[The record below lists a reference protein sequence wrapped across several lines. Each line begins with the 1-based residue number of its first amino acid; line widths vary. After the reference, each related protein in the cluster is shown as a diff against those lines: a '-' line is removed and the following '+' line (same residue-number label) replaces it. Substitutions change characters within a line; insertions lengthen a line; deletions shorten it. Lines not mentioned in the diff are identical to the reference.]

1 MATCPNCGLPAPHDG
16 PCPRLDLINGGAN
29 VVLQERYELTG
40 LLGQGGMGTVYMAR
54 DLRLHNRPC
63 VVKKLRDDFYREED
77 KEKAVA
83 FFQREIGVLSEL
95 QHPNIV
101 HILDRFEVNDDYY
114 LVMEYV
120 EGRDLHNI
128 LHERG
133 EPFSEEQV
141 RDWAIQI
148 CDVLEYLHEHDPPV
162 IYRDLKPSN
171 IMLDVKGRIKLVDFG
186 IARPVEEGVD
196 NTHVVSAGFSPPE
209 QYWGAADPRSDI
221 YALGSTMHFLL
232 TGKDPIALHP
242 SSPRADNQA
251 VSQRLDAI
259 VQQATAQD
267 AKVRYQKSYELK
279 QALAEEQPEEIAK
292 SRNHGSDLV
301 IGASVLAI
309 VVGGYFFLQ
318 QMERMRA
325 EVGIQMKAAEKEANK
340 DAQEKEQLKE
350 KLKAYSRAV
359 EANDEA
365 LKEWRRL
372 ATTKS
377 DGKEQ
382 IPTKADTAAQAVGEA
397 QLTDPE
403 VLTPLPN
410 DAIQP
415 IQQ

>member
-1 MATCPNCGLPAPHDG
+1 
-16 PCPRLDLINGGAN
+16 
-29 VVLQERYELTG
+29 
-40 LLGQGGMGTVYMAR
+40 MGTVYMAR

-101 HILDRFEVNDDYY
+101 HILDRFEENDDYC

-128 LHERG
+128 LQERG
-133 EPFSEEQV
+133 EPFPEEQV

-148 CDVLEYLHEHDPPV
+148 CEVLEYLHEHFPPV

-232 TGKDPIALHP
+232 TGKDPVALHP
-242 SSPRADNQA
+242 SSPRAENPA
-251 VSQRLDAI
+251 ISERIDAI

-267 AKVRYQKSYELK
+267 AKVRYQKADEIKLALLEELP
-279 QALAEEQPEEIAK
+279 AEKVKGKGHA
-292 SRNHGSDLV
+292 SDLV
-301 IGASVLAI
+301 IGASVLAV

-318 QMERMRA
+318 QVEKMRD
-325 EVGIQMKAAEKEANK
+325 EVGVQMKAFEKEASK
-340 DAQEKEQLKE
+340 DAKEKEQLKQ

-372 ATTKS
+372 ATTRNE
-377 DGKEQ
+377 GQ
-382 IPTKADTAAQAVGEA
+382 PTKATNADVAAQAVGEA

-403 VLTPLPN
+403 GLDPLPDTGN
-410 DAIQP
+410 GSTTP
-415 IQQ
+415 